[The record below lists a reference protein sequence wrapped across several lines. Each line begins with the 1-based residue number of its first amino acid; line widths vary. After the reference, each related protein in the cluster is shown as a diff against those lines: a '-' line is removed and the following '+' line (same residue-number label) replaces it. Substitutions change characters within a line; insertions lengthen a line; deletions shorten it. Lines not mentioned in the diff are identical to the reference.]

1 MMLRRVPM
9 GGANEKL
16 LDRRTDVVLLTYQN
30 TVARFTSIRFSST
43 PDDLIKAVNS
53 IPAYIEHATPA
64 EHHESGIFLQCLDV
78 VQTRFVDDVGITGVK
93 LLV

>member
-1 MMLRRVPM
+1 M
-9 GGANEKL
+9 GGANEKI

-53 IPAYIEHATPA
+53 IPAYIEHATHFFVVSP
-64 EHHESGIFLQCLDV
+64 DV
-78 VQTRFVDDVGITGVK
+78 PHCELPGVVCGYSSW
-93 LLV
+93 LNRGWW